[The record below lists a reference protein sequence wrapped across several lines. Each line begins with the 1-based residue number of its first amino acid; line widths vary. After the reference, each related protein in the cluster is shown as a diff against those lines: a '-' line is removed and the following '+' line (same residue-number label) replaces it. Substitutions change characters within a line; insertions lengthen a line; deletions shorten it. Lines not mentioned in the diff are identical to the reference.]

1 MFDQYGNG
9 TGKIS
14 GTEDFTSIRIIFE
27 WLTVTSKEKIY
38 TANLR
43 PPEMSLREVLLEGME
58 EETEIV
64 SALIFNY
71 KLYLLTKKEILI
83 FNRL

>member
-1 MFDQYGNG
+1 
-9 TGKIS
+9 
-14 GTEDFTSIRIIFE
+14 
-27 WLTVTSKEKIY
+27 
-38 TANLR
+38 
-43 PPEMSLREVLLEGME
+43 MSLREVLLEGLE